1 MNYWWDGGLG
11 ELEGLIRRFAPHPS
25 GALRASSLSLSQK
38 KWAHKG
44 PISFLAGGEGFEP
57 PLAESES
64 AVLPL
69 DDPPK
74 RIVKTRLAFRELGCA
89 TCFTQTDFLTLYF
102 T

>member
-1 MNYWWDGGLG
+1 MGATGL
-11 ELEGLIRRFAPHPS
+11 RPSAPKLAATPLRLSNRGSHLHLPETEEEKGPRE
-25 GALRASSLSLSQK
+25 GALSLL
-38 KWAHKG
+38 
-44 PISFLAGGEGFEP
+44 LAGGEGFEP

-89 TCFTQTDFLTLYF
+89 TCFTQTDFLALYF